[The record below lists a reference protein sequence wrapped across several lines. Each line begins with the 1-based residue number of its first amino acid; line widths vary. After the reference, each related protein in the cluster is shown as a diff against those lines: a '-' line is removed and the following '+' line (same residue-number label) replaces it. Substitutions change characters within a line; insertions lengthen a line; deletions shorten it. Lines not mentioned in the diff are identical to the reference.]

1 MSRPLQNVVYLRVR
15 RKWLGVQIL
24 TFTGRVREWSGTPEA
39 IFTRDKKGKERA
51 YVLGDPMQHAGDNRQ
66 SFVAFDH
73 PRVPFSNY
81 TYTRETLRAYLEA
94 TGWKKGLMPHTFIFH
109 LLDEW
114 EGGLSDVEV
123 RAFIQ
128 MGREIGAG
136 VCLVV
141 NSREEM
147 SIPNVLR
154 MSKQR
159 QPLNLAGLSTEPPLA
174 IEP

>member
-1 MSRPLQNVVYLRVR
+1 MSRPLQNVVYLRIR

-24 TFTGRVREWSGTPEA
+24 TFTGRVREWAGTPEA
-39 IFTRDKKGKERA
+39 IFTRDRKGKERA
-51 YVLGDPMQHAGDNRQ
+51 YVLDDPMQHAGAARQ

-73 PRVPFSNY
+73 PRVPFSNFGQ
-81 TYTRETLRAYLEA
+81 TQETLRAYLEA
-94 TGWKKGLMPHTFIFH
+94 AGWKKGLLPHTFIFH
-109 LLDEW
+109 LLDDW
-114 EGGLSDVEV
+114 EGGLSDIEV

-136 VCLVV
+136 TCLVV

-147 SIPNVLR
+147 SIPHVLR
-154 MSKQR
+154 MAKQR
-159 QPLNLAGLSTEPPLA
+159 QTMNRAAVTAEAPFA